1 MKRSALVIVLAVFS
15 VAMSA
20 ECAVSESVDFA
31 NRETVVNCSRDRSMK
46 RMLQRLR
53 KNRNRTENS
62 NQDRKQNEKTGSG
75 LSVVG

>member
-1 MKRSALVIVLAVFS
+1 MKKSALVIVMAVFS

-53 KNRNRTENS
+53 RNRNRTENS

-75 LSVVG
+75 VGVSV